1 MKTPTLEDIFYS
13 MNIENIT
20 SPDLE
25 DEERALRRF
34 LEIVTEKK
42 KFKKSYAKQIGET
55 AKAICQTAK
64 CAGFAQGFVF
74 ALRLLCFPD

>member
-13 MNIENIT
+13 MNGENIT

-34 LEIVTEKK
+34 LKIITERK
-42 KFKKSYAKQIGET
+42 KFKKSDADQIN
-55 AKAICQTAK
+55 
-64 CAGFAQGFVF
+64 
-74 ALRLLCFPD
+74 